1 MRRFLV
7 IFIPIITLLLFV
19 FIMFSG
25 NILKRTLGEKDDL
38 PGSIDNII
46 EAVSNDAWDE
56 ADDKFDDLKTA
67 WDKILFRVQF
77 GSERNEINKL
87 TTSIARL
94 EGALKAEDSANAM
107 VELYE
112 LYSHWDELG
121 K

>member
-1 MRRFLV
+1 MRRFFIIV
-7 IFIPIITLLLFV
+7 IPIVTLLLFV

-25 NILKRTLGEKDDL
+25 NIFKRPLGENDDVA
-38 PGSIDNII
+38 GSIDNII

-56 ADDKFDDLKTA
+56 ADDRFQDLEIA

-77 GSERNEINKL
+77 GSERDEINKL

-94 EGALKAEDSANAM
+94 KGALKAEDSANAM

-112 LYSHWDELG
+112 IYKHWDELG